1 MDKSKSLAVI
11 AETFEGAL
19 TLASLECVEEGRE
32 VADRLG
38 VRVRAILCGDG
49 PSSLV
54 ETLAAHGADA
64 VTVVEHPALAQF
76 SADGW
81 LQALAP
87 VLRDAHPA
95 LLLAPDS
102 GQMRAWLPR
111 LAARWRLPLVGC
123 CLRVGI
129 IGDGY
134 PEIVRSTH
142 GGACQERLVW
152 PYATLVCA
160 LLTPGVRGI
169 HPPRHDRSA
178 ELTSVRPQL
187 DPDSFRDRTVRVLPA
202 DPRTVD
208 LSEAER
214 IVSGGYGAGG
224 PDGMALLKRLAD
236 VVGAALGGT
245 RVAADRGWLA
255 NDRFIGSTGKIVA
268 PKLYMAFGVS
278 GAGQHLAGITDS
290 ECIVAVNNDRTAPML
305 KRADLA
311 VVGDLHQILP
321 VLLDKLE
328 ALVAAGDSRAADI
341 APAVAPTGR
350 AETATDP
357 IPRSRLKEASR

>member
-1 MDKSKSLAVI
+1 MEKSLAVI

-19 TLASLECVEEGRE
+19 APAALECVEEGRE

-38 VRVRAILCGDG
+38 VRVCALLCGDRTAA
-49 PSSLV
+49 LAT
-54 ETLAAHGADA
+54 TLAAHGADA
-64 VTVVEHPALAQF
+64 VMAVEHPALAQF

-87 VLRDAHPA
+87 TLRELHPA

-102 GQMRAWLPR
+102 GQSRAWLPR

-129 IGDGY
+129 VGDGY
-134 PEIVRSTH
+134 PEIVRATH

-152 PYATLVCA
+152 PYATSVFA
-160 LLTPGVRGI
+160 LLTPGVRGVN
-169 HPPRHDRSA
+169 PPQRNRSA
-178 ELTSVRPQL
+178 EVTVLRPQVDL
-187 DPDSFRDRTVRVLPA
+187 DAFRDRTARVLA
-202 DPRTVD
+202 SDPRTVD

-214 IVSGGYGAGG
+214 IVSGGFGAGG
-224 PDGMALLKRLAD
+224 PEGMTLLKRLAD

-290 ECIVAVNNDRTAPML
+290 GCIVAVNNDRTAPIL

-321 VLLDKLE
+321 ILLDKLE
-328 ALVAAGDSRAADI
+328 ALAAAGDANTAEIALAATSA
-341 APAVAPTGR
+341 APDAVAAPV
-350 AETATDP
+350 
-357 IPRSRLKEASR
+357 PRFKEAS

>member
-1 MDKSKSLAVI
+1 MGKALAVI
-11 AETFEGAL
+11 AESLDGAL
-19 TLASLECVEEGRE
+19 TSASLECVEEGRE
-32 VADRLG
+32 IADRLG
-38 VRVRAILCGDG
+38 VRVRAILCGDN
-49 PSSLV
+49 PASLV
-54 ETLAAHGADA
+54 DVLAAHGADA
-64 VTVVEHPALAQF
+64 VTVVDHPALVQF

-87 VLRDAHPA
+87 VLGELHPV

-102 GQMRAWLPR
+102 GQSRAWLPR
-111 LAARWRLPLVGC
+111 LATRWRLPLVGC

-129 IGDGY
+129 VGDGY

-142 GGACQERLVW
+142 GGACQERLIW

-160 LLTPGVRGI
+160 LLTPGVRGVGT
-169 HPPRHDRSA
+169 PRHGRSA
-178 ELTSVRPQL
+178 EVTVLRPRL
-187 DPDSFRDRTVRVLPA
+187 DPDSFRDRTLRVLPA

-214 IVSGGYGAGG
+214 IVSGGFGAGG
-224 PDGMALLKRLAD
+224 PDGMALLRRLAEQ
-236 VVGAALGGT
+236 VGAALGGT

-255 NDRFIGSTGKIVA
+255 DDRFIGSTGKIVA

-278 GAGQHLAGITDS
+278 GAGQHLAGIADS

-321 VLLDKLE
+321 ILLAKLQALAATENPDSAE
-328 ALVAAGDSRAADI
+328 AVASAAADVAA
-341 APAVAPTGR
+341 
-350 AETATDP
+350 DP
-357 IPRSRLKEASR
+357 LPRLKEVSR

>member
-1 MDKSKSLAVI
+1 MDKSLAVI
-11 AETFEGAL
+11 TETLNGEL
-19 TLASLECVEEGRE
+19 TPASLECVEEGRE

-38 VRVRAILCGDG
+38 VRVRAILCG
-49 PSSLV
+49 SEVARLA

-64 VTVVEHPALAQF
+64 VTVVEHEALAQF

-87 VLRDAHPA
+87 VLRALQPT

-111 LAARWRLPLVGC
+111 LAARWHLPLVGC
-123 CLRVGI
+123 CIRVNV

-134 PEIVRSTH
+134 PEIIRNTY

-160 LLTPGVRGI
+160 LLIPGVRGAGA
-169 HPPRHDRSA
+169 PRRDRTA
-178 ELTSVRPQL
+178 AIDVLRPELDQTR
-187 DPDSFRDRTVRVLPA
+187 FRDRTLRTLPA

-214 IVSGGYGAGG
+214 IISGGFGAGG
-224 PDGMALLKRLAD
+224 PSGMALLQRLAEQM
-236 VVGAALGGT
+236 GAALGGT
-245 RVAADRGWLA
+245 RVAADRGWLEVQ
-255 NDRFIGSTGKIVA
+255 RFIGSTGKIVA
-268 PKLYMAFGVS
+268 PKLYIAFGVS
-278 GAGQHLAGITDS
+278 GAGQHLAGVTDA
-290 ECIVAVNNDRTAPML
+290 EWVVAVNNDRTAPML

-311 VVGDLHQILP
+311 VVGDMHEILP
-321 VLLDKLE
+321 LLLDKLQ
-328 ALVAAGDSRAADI
+328 ALAAAHSPDPAAPASPDPIRPVPVAAEPVS
-341 APAVAPTGR
+341 APTV
-350 AETATDP
+350 ELYP
-357 IPRSRLKEASR
+357 

>member
-1 MDKSKSLAVI
+1 MDKFLAVI
-11 AETFEGAL
+11 VETLDGAL
-19 TLASLECVEEGRE
+19 TPASLECVEEGRE

-38 VRVRAILCGDG
+38 VRVRAILCDRE
-49 PSSLV
+49 SSPLADV
-54 ETLAAHGADA
+54 LAAHGADA
-64 VTVVEHPALAQF
+64 VTLVDHPALAQF

-87 VLRDAHPA
+87 VLRALHPA

-102 GQMRAWLPR
+102 GQARAWLPR

-123 CLRVGI
+123 CLRLGI
-129 IGDGY
+129 VGDGY
-134 PEIVRSTH
+134 PEIVRATH

-160 LLTPGVRGI
+160 LLTPGARGVN
-169 HPPRHDRSA
+169 PPRRGRSA
-178 ELTSVRPQL
+178 EVTVLRPTL
-187 DPDSFRDRTVRVLPA
+187 DPDAFRDHTARVLPA

-214 IVSGGYGAGG
+214 IVSGGFGAGG
-224 PDGMALLKRLAD
+224 PEGMTLLKRLAD

-290 ECIVAVNNDRTAPML
+290 DCIVAVNNDRTAPIL

-321 VLLDKLE
+321 ILLDKLE
-328 ALVAAGDSRAADI
+328 ALAAAGGTSAAPVSAASAVRADA
-341 APAVAPTGR
+341 A
-350 AETATDP
+350 DP
-357 IPRSRLKEASR
+357 IPRYQEASR

>member
-1 MDKSKSLAVI
+1 MDKSLVVV
-11 AETFEGAL
+11 AETQGDEL
-19 TLASLECVEEGRE
+19 TSASLECVAEGRE

-38 VRVRAILCGDG
+38 IPVRAMLCGDEVA
-49 PSSLV
+49 PLA

-64 VTVVEHPALAQF
+64 VMAVEHPALAQF

-87 VLRDAHPA
+87 ALRDLQPA

-102 GQMRAWLPR
+102 GQSRAWLPR
-111 LAARWRLPLVGC
+111 LATRWRLPLVGC

-129 IGDGY
+129 VGDGY
-134 PEIVRSTH
+134 PEIVRGTH
-142 GGACQERLVW
+142 GGACQERLIW
-152 PYATLVCA
+152 PYATLICA
-160 LLTPGVRGI
+160 LLTPGVRGVGA
-169 HPPRHDRSA
+169 PRLDRSA
-178 ELTSVRPQL
+178 EVAVLRPRL
-187 DPDSFRDRTVRVLPA
+187 DPASFRDRTVRVLPA

-214 IVSGGYGAGG
+214 IVSGGFGAGG
-224 PDGMALLKRLAD
+224 PEGIALLERLAEQL
-236 VVGAALGGT
+236 GAALGGT

-321 VLLDKLE
+321 ILLDKLQ
-328 ALVAAGDSRAADI
+328 ALAATENPDSAETVAPAAAD
-341 APAVAPTGR
+341 AAA
-350 AETATDP
+350 DP
-357 IPRSRLKEASR
+357 LPPFREASR